1 MARALALTAE
11 SIRLHAG
18 ERQLELL
25 RRAVVLTGAA
35 ALILAGKSLPF

>member
-25 RRAVVLTGAA
+25 RRAVVLSCAG
-35 ALILAGKSLPF
+35 ALIAADRALPF